1 MESRTRPIYLC
12 PHDVLTSMT
21 NPCDGERVAST
32 GDTGIAVYTYKY
44 LENCLEKFN
53 SFLKSMYVLG
63 K

>member
-1 MESRTRPIYLC
+1 
-12 PHDVLTSMT
+12 MT